1 MISSGNLSSP
11 IWIIGEAPGPGE
23 KARRLPFIE
32 SSGRELTHMLNET
45 GINRN
50 HCFLGNVADDLEKEY
65 KLKATKAKELGIEK
79 VDGLYPTKNAIE
91 GRERICALIG
101 EHKPTIVIA
110 LGNLALWALTGESGI
125 TKWRG
130 SIIKGVHGVKVV
142 PTFNPAGVMRN
153 WAWRWLSVQ
162 DLRRAK
168 RESKFPEIRKPPW
181 EFTIRPSV
189 DQVLGFLEGLHDQ
202 VVATDIE
209 TRGGQISCVGIATDK
224 LHATCIPFM
233 SIEKPE
239 GYWNV
244 EEELLITLKLREV
257 LTRGDVGS
265 IFHNGLYDV
274 QYFCKQWGYAPVAAA
289 DTMLMQHAAYSGL
302 RKSLD
307 FISSLYCEY
316 YCFWKDEGRK
326 WNPRTTS
333 EDQYWIYNLT
343 DCTYTYECWEE
354 LTTILGKL
362 DLVEQYE
369 FLLSLFHPVLKMM
382 LRGTK
387 IDLEYKNRLKG
398 ELLQGIVTRTNW
410 MEEAL
415 GHPFNPDST
424 GATGDMQKLFYD
436 DFGVAPIFSRK
447 TKARTL
453 DDEALKKVKSRN
465 PLLGPLIETIE
476 EYRSLRVFKTNY
488 AEARL
493 DEDDRIRSSF
503 NIAGVETYRFSSS
516 KNVFGTGANLQNV
529 SAGREEEE

>member
-1 MISSGNLSSP
+1 
-11 IWIIGEAPGPGE
+11 
-23 KARRLPFIE
+23 
-32 SSGRELTHMLNET
+32 MLNEA

-50 HCFLGNVADDLEKEY
+50 HCFLGNVGDDLEKEY
-65 KLKATKAKELGIEK
+65 KLKAKKAKELEIEK
-79 VDGLYPTKNAIE
+79 VNGVYPTENARK
-91 GRERICALIG
+91 GRERICVLVG
-101 EHKPTIVIA
+101 EHKPTIIIA
-110 LGNLALWALTGESGI
+110 LGNLALWALTGENGI

-130 SIIKGVHGVKVV
+130 SVIKGIHGVKVV

-168 RESKFPEIRKPPW
+168 RESKFPEVRKPSW

-239 GYWNV
+239 GYWCV
-244 EEELLITLKLREV
+244 EDELQITLALKKA
-257 LTRGDVGS
+257 LTQQGVGS

-274 QYFCKQWGYAPVAAA
+274 QYFCKQWGYAPNVAA

-307 FISSLYCEY
+307 FVSSLYCEY
-316 YCFWKDEGRK
+316 YCYWKEDRKKVSDDEH
-326 WNPRTTS
+326 
-333 EDQYWIYNLT
+333 WIYNLT
-343 DCTYTYECWEE
+343 DCVYTYENWEE
-354 LTTILGKL
+354 LTIILGKL

-369 FLLSLFHPVLKMM
+369 FLLSLFNPVLKMM

-387 IDLEYKNRLKG
+387 IDLNYKNRLKG
-398 ELLQGIVTRTNW
+398 ELLQEIVTRTNW
-410 MEEAL
+410 FEEVL

-424 GATGDMQKLFYD
+424 GANGDMQKLFYD
-436 DFGVAPIFSRK
+436 DFGVAPIFNRK

-453 DDEALKKVKSRN
+453 DDEALKKVRKRN

-476 EYRSLRVFKTNY
+476 EYRSLRVFKSLY

-493 DEDDRIRSSF
+493 SEDERIRSSF
-503 NIAGVETYRFSSS
+503 NITGAETYRFSSS
-516 KNVFGTGANLQNV
+516 KDAFGTGANLENI

>member
-1 MISSGNLSSP
+1 MISSGNPSSP
-11 IWIIGEAPGPGE
+11 IWIIGEAPGPE
-23 KARRLPFIE
+23 EIARRQPFIG
-32 SSGRELTHMLNET
+32 SSGRELTHMLNEV

-50 HCFLGNVADDLEKEY
+50 HCFLSNVADRLEKEY
-65 KLKATKAKELGIEK
+65 KLKATKAKELGIVK
-79 VDGLYPTKNAIE
+79 VDGLYPTRNASE
-91 GRERICALIG
+91 GRERIREFAAK
-101 EHKPTIVIA
+101 HKPSLIIA
-110 LGNLALWALTGESGI
+110 LGNLSLWALTGEQGI

-130 SIIKGVHGVKVV
+130 SIIDSKFGKVI

-168 RESKFPEIRKPPW
+168 RESKFPEVRKPPW

-209 TRGGQISCVGIATDK
+209 TRGGQISCVGIATSK

-239 GYWNV
+239 GYWSK
-244 EEELLITLKLREV
+244 EEELLITLKLHEV

-274 QYFCKQWGYAPVAAA
+274 QYFCKQWGYAPVVAA

-302 RKSLD
+302 RKALD
-307 FISSLYCEY
+307 FVSSLYCEY

-333 EDQYWIYNLT
+333 EDQYWTYNCT

-354 LTTILGKL
+354 LTIILGKL

-382 LRGTK
+382 LRGTR

-410 MEEAL
+410 MEEVL

-424 GATGDMQKLFYD
+424 GANGDMQRLFYD
-436 DFGVAPIFSRK
+436 DFGVAPIFNRK

-476 EYRSLRVFKTNY
+476 EYRSLRVFRSLY

-493 DEDDRIRSSF
+493 SEDSRIRSSF
-503 NIAGVETYRFSSS
+503 NITGAETYRFSSS
-516 KNVFGTGANLQNV
+516 KDAFGTGANLENI

>member
-1 MISSGNLSSP
+1 MISSGNPSSP
-11 IWIIGEAPGPGE
+11 IWIIGEAPGPDEITRGE
-23 KARRLPFIE
+23 PFIG
-32 SSGRELTHMLNET
+32 SSGKELTHMLNEV

-50 HCFLGNVADDLEKEY
+50 HCFLGNVADRLEKEY

-79 VDGLYPTKNAIE
+79 VDGLYPTKNASE
-91 GRERICALIG
+91 GRERIRELVTKH
-101 EHKPTIVIA
+101 EPTLVIA
-110 LGNLALWALTGESGI
+110 LGNLALWALTGEVGI

-130 SIIKGVHGVKVV
+130 SIIPLPYGKVI
-142 PTFNPAGVMRN
+142 PTFNPAGVMKN

-168 RESKFPEIRKPPW
+168 RESKFPEVRKPAW

-209 TRGGQISCVGIATDK
+209 TRGGQISCVGIATSK
-224 LHATCIPFM
+224 THALCIPFM

-239 GYWNV
+239 GYWSK
-244 EEELLITLKLREV
+244 EDEYQITLALRGA
-257 LTRGDVGS
+257 LTKPGVGS

-274 QYFCKQWGYAPVAAA
+274 QYFCKQWGYAPNVAA
-289 DTMLMQHAAYSGL
+289 DTMLMQHAGYSGL

-326 WNPRTTS
+326 WNPKTTS
-333 EDQYWIYNLT
+333 EDQYWTYNCT

-354 LTTILGKL
+354 LTIILGKL

-382 LRGTK
+382 LRGTR
-387 IDLEYKNRLKG
+387 IDLAYKNRLKG
-398 ELLQGIVTRTNW
+398 ELLQEIVVRTNW

-424 GATGDMQKLFYD
+424 GANGDMQRLFYD
-436 DFGVAPIFSRK
+436 DFGVAPIFNRK
-447 TKARTL
+447 TKSRTL

-503 NIAGVETYRFSSS
+503 NITGTETYRFSSS
-516 KNVFGTGANLQNV
+516 KNAFGTGANLQNV